1 MLSKTSIQAMY
12 INRVKD
18 LKALNAKWDK
28 LIDLRANG
36 EDVDDFLYNVEDDLK
51 RAVIEFELL
60 RLILDEDVPNLSK
73 CSSYKSAHHL
83 YYKKRSIHSSF

>member
-60 RLILDEDVPNLSK
+60 RLILDEDVPEVSK
-73 CSSYKSAHHL
+73 
-83 YYKKRSIHSSF
+83 

>member
-51 RAVIEFELL
+51 RAVL
-60 RLILDEDVPNLSK
+60 LILHSSQIIL
-73 CSSYKSAHHL
+73 CSSLSAGQT
-83 YYKKRSIHSSF
+83 SESE